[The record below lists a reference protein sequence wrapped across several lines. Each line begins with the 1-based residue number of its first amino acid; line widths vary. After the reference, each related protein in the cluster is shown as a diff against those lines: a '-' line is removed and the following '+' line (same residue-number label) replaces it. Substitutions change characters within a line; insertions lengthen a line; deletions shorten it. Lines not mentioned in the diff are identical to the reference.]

1 MHSKL
6 WKIIAP
12 SLFVFFLAACGDDS
26 SGAKVDFLEKAFE
39 SVEELPQCNE
49 SLGKMIAV
57 VGNDRYLCLSTN
69 WEKIDGYVKGVCN
82 LDVCDADRAGQYFYA
97 GTSKDIYQCDLGTWK
112 TLDGVGIADADYV
125 DCALE
130 VLVKD
135 TVSKKD
141 GLKVCDRNHDGNLA
155 LVEND
160 FYACSNKEWVKLNDE
175 VITEENLPKCSKDG
189 QYVFVLSKMSAYLC
203 KNGEWSKDG
212 FVVDV
217 KSSTAEPRSSSS
229 APKSSASKSKSA
241 DSKSSSSK
249 VKMPESSSDDLAV
262 ESSSAPWT
270 DDTTKVRGMC
280 VPSKNDVAKGE
291 DVRWKFINMGGTPV
305 SFEWKFSSN
314 NPVESSNNMGPTF
327 TYTRGGLYKASLVLN
342 KGLASESDEIVC
354 SNLNVIGDVPISGC
368 ACTSTA
374 EPGAASESKLYSGEW
389 KVTGC
394 EGGEPFS
401 YEWGNDAS
409 GEDSVAVSATAK
421 QGNYAPTV
429 TVYNDDGVSMS
440 PTCPTVYTYEPFKM
454 NCSIN
459 YYMAAMDISNYPRGQ
474 YGAPVFESVSLEY
487 IVDGGERTPITL
499 MYGYGNFPLNSDY
512 SAYGRF
518 HEMAVFDDGDT
529 ICFVFTH
536 LSCSAN
542 QSSVQRDEDISWS
555 LSSLQGFDVK
565 SVAWTFTDEQ
575 GNTTFS
581 KENNPVNSFQNFGTV
596 RATALI
602 NEGSLYEHS
611 VSCSV
616 KIDYPPITGC
626 ECGEPELVSETNDL
640 ALLEEVRYKWTVT
653 GCTTAE
659 DAGELAYAWD
669 GKYTKEPKPEEI
681 TAPSL
686 DETPMN
692 SEIFVFSDVGS
703 YEVYVDVFNEYGT
716 KERVTCPVAKVK
728 NSEIESSSSVV
739 DDSSSS
745 EVEDSS
751 SSVEVVIGED
761 DESSCSEY
769 EVSSSSNS
777 DDSSSSEDVV
787 DESSSSSAVPGEVV
801 ESSGSSDVVE
811 ESSSSEDGEI

>member
-1 MHSKL
+1 MNFLSRKFFA
-6 WKIIAP
+6 IS
-12 SLFVFFLAACGDDS
+12 SLFLFFVACGEDS
-26 SGAKVDFLEKAFE
+26 TESKVESIEKKYETLADLPACSDEINLMVAAVGSEHYFCENKVWEKIEGYVKNVCNLQLCDVSLEGRYFYTSESRNVFYCKTGTWKSLNGANIADVDFL
-39 SVEELPQCNE
+39 
-49 SLGKMIAV
+49 
-57 VGNDRYLCLSTN
+57 T
-69 WEKIDGYVKGVCN
+69 
-82 LDVCDADRAGQYFYA
+82 
-97 GTSKDIYQCDLGTWK
+97 
-112 TLDGVGIADADYV
+112 
-125 DCALE
+125 CALKL
-130 VLVKD
+130 LVKD
-135 TVSKKD
+135 TVSEIKS
-141 GLKVCDRNHDGNLA
+141 LKSCGKSQDGNMA
-155 LVEND
+155 KVAND
-160 FYACSNKEWVKLNDE
+160 IYACSNKEWVKLYDE

-291 DVRWKFINMGGTPV
+291 EIRWKFINMGGTPV

-314 NPVESSNNMGPTF
+314 NPVEFSNNMGPTIN
-327 TYTRGGLYKASLVLN
+327 YTHGGFYRASLVLN

-421 QGNYAPTV
+421 QGDYAPTV

-454 NCSIN
+454 NCNLNDFSANIKV
-459 YYMAAMDISNYPRGQ
+459 SNYPKGQ
-474 YGAPVFESVSLEY
+474 YGIPVFERVTLEY
-487 IVDGGERTPITL
+487 ILDGGERTPITL
-499 MYGYGNFPLNSDY
+499 VYGSGSVSLNSDY
-512 SAYGRF
+512 RVYDKF

-529 ICFVFTH
+529 ACFVFTH

-542 QSSVQRDEDISWS
+542 RSSVQKGEDISWS

-611 VSCSV
+611 VSCSA

-659 DAGELAYAWD
+659 DAGELAYEWD

-716 KERVTCPVAKVK
+716 KERVTCPVAKVR
-728 NSEIESSSSVV
+728 NSEIESSSS
-739 DDSSSS
+739 
-745 EVEDSS
+745 EAEDSS
-751 SSVEVVIGED
+751 SSVEVVIAED
-761 DESSCSEY
+761 DQIGNIEIED
-769 EVSSSSNS
+769 EIDPT
-777 DDSSSSEDVV
+777 DDSQ
-787 DESSSSSAVPGEVV
+787 SSSSSVDLNEIV
-801 ESSGSSDVVE
+801 ESSSGSDVIENSFSSD
-811 ESSSSEDGEI
+811 DGEI